1 MFKRFK
7 HTQQHESCDCG
18 VAAVSTILKSYHV
31 CVSYGDI
38 KEAVETD
45 RTGTQLNLISE
56 YFKSLG
62 FTTCMIRTQI
72 SELTPRLTYP
82 ILIHVYLENAAEHYI
97 VVHAMTR
104 RNKFIIS
111 DPRDKSI
118 RKVSKDTLEAIFSGN
133 ALFLI
138 SASDQSRIY
147 HEQTTIYTFMRS
159 LIRPNISAVIL
170 LIVSS
175 IVMSILGLFSS
186 TFPKLVMDSIIPYDL
201 KNSLPVYGIIYI
213 VCTIFQSILRAYR
226 SMGMYYF
233 MRRIEVPTIL
243 NFFEHLLKIP
253 LQSIVQRQNGDLLTR
268 FQDIISVIN
277 TLGTVTISVV
287 VDVIIGTIAL
297 LLMTNTNP
305 KLFGALVL
313 IILINVLLIY
323 FFKGPYQRINQQQ
336 VNAQGQVNSVMIES
350 LQNIETIKSMKVD
363 KYAINRFEKC
373 YEKLTY
379 LSYKEHA
386 MGTLQQLFL
395 GCINES
401 SGIIFLMLGAFMIM
415 DGSLKIGDLLVFQT
429 LSQYFMGP
437 IQNFIDL
444 QMRWVEAKIA
454 FERFDEIASLSEYA
468 ADYESHNMH
477 MADAYIKIEEIG
489 LKQKHKEVLKD
500 LNLNVIK
507 GSRVALVGLSGSGKS
522 TFSKV
527 LAGLVRPTT
536 GTVSIANNS
545 FGEVDDLETVKIG
558 YMPQKPQLFQ
568 GTILE
573 NICCGRAVP
582 VESIQYLIHQ
592 LGVKDIFDSMPQ
604 KLNTVLFENA
614 SNLSGGEQQIITLI
628 RTLIHN
634 HDIYILDEPTA
645 SLDSQHQKSVC
656 EYLMQQN
663 RERTMFIISHQ
674 ILPIIHCDIV
684 CFMENG
690 TISGTGTH
698 HQLLQIHQG
707 YATLVENQKV
717 DGL

>member
-45 RTGTQLNLISE
+45 RTGTHLNLISE

-62 FTTCMIRTQI
+62 FTTCLIRTQI

-133 ALFLI
+133 ALFLTA
-138 SASDQSRIY
+138 ASDQSRIY

-159 LIRPNISAVIL
+159 LLRPNITAVIL

-201 KNSLPVYGIIYI
+201 KNSLLVYGIIYI

-253 LQSIVQRQNGDLLTR
+253 LQSIDQRQNGDLLTR

-363 KYAINRFEKC
+363 KYAISRFEKC

-379 LSYKEHA
+379 LSHKEHA

-437 IQNFIDL
+437 VQNFIDL

-454 FERFDEIASLSEYA
+454 FERFDEIA
-468 ADYESHNMH
+468 
-477 MADAYIKIEEIG
+477 
-489 LKQKHKEVLKD
+489 
-500 LNLNVIK
+500 
-507 GSRVALVGLSGSGKS
+507 
-522 TFSKV
+522 
-527 LAGLVRPTT
+527 
-536 GTVSIANNS
+536 
-545 FGEVDDLETVKIG
+545 
-558 YMPQKPQLFQ
+558 
-568 GTILE
+568 
-573 NICCGRAVP
+573 
-582 VESIQYLIHQ
+582 
-592 LGVKDIFDSMPQ
+592 
-604 KLNTVLFENA
+604 
-614 SNLSGGEQQIITLI
+614 
-628 RTLIHN
+628 
-634 HDIYILDEPTA
+634 
-645 SLDSQHQKSVC
+645 
-656 EYLMQQN
+656 
-663 RERTMFIISHQ
+663 
-674 ILPIIHCDIV
+674 
-684 CFMENG
+684 
-690 TISGTGTH
+690 
-698 HQLLQIHQG
+698 
-707 YATLVENQKV
+707 
-717 DGL
+717 